1 MKQTV
6 RTSRTAG
13 YLEKIFRSLNAD
25 SFNGELE
32 EPVITIQDTPTAYGH
47 VTVSKAWSVKD
58 EHQRELNIAAGTLQ
72 RPIEEVAATM
82 LHEMVHLYNLQHEIQ
97 DCSRG
102 GTYHNKKFRDEAQK
116 HMLTIEHHEKY
127 GWTVTKPTEELID
140 YIINKGWED
149 IMMNRASFPFSISG
163 GRKGKSTGEDG
174 TETTKPKSNS
184 RKYVCPKCKRSSERH
199 ERSMRYAG
207 IAISRLNW
215 KYDRGAKAPLPFS
228 LTESNKYCKIEAA
241 KGINKIFDIVYE
253 I

>member
-47 VTVSKAWSVKD
+47 VTVSKAWSVKG

-102 GTYHNKKFRDEAQK
+102 GYVPPRLQ
-116 HMLTIEHHEKY
+116 
-127 GWTVTKPTEELID
+127 
-140 YIINKGWED
+140 
-149 IMMNRASFPFSISG
+149 SCIS
-163 GRKGKSTGEDG
+163 
-174 TETTKPKSNS
+174 
-184 RKYVCPKCKRSSERH
+184 CCK
-199 ERSMRYAG
+199 
-207 IAISRLNW
+207 L
-215 KYDRGAKAPLPFS
+215 
-228 LTESNKYCKIEAA
+228 
-241 KGINKIFDIVYE
+241 
-253 I
+253 

>member
-47 VTVSKAWSVKD
+47 VTVSKAWSVKG

-116 HMLTIEHHEKY
+116 HMCMERRALVPFFVAHTPVIKLLELLQNLTDSSMIQAMFRRVIDRQEPFPALRIVFSHLLHSPLLMLQH
-127 GWTVTKPTEELID
+127 VTKC
-140 YIINKGWED
+140 W
-149 IMMNRASFPFSISG
+149 
-163 GRKGKSTGEDG
+163 
-174 TETTKPKSNS
+174 KP
-184 RKYVCPKCKRSSERH
+184 
-199 ERSMRYAG
+199 
-207 IAISRLNW
+207 W
-215 KYDRGAKAPLPFS
+215 KH
-228 LTESNKYCKIEAA
+228 
-241 KGINKIFDIVYE
+241 
-253 I
+253 

>member
-13 YLEKIFRSLNAD
+13 YLEKIFRALNAD

-47 VTVSKAWSVKD
+47 VTVGKAWSVKD
-58 EHQRELNIAAGTLQ
+58 ERQRELNIAAGTLQ

-116 HMLTIEHHEKY
+116 HMLTIERHEKY

-184 RKYVCPKCKRSSERH
+184 RKNVCPKCKTIIRATR
-199 ERSMRYAG
+199 AVNVVCG
-207 IAISRLNW
+207 DCDI
-215 KYDRGAKAPLPFS
+215 PFE
-228 LTESNKYCKIEAA
+228 LE
-241 KGINKIFDIVYE
+241 V
-253 I
+253 